1 MILALEYRDPLVKLF
16 DLCVQIDII
25 LFIFKYL
32 RAHNFGLLSAQKFH
46 FEFVANNSL
55 PFFEC
60 SLSK

>member
-16 DLCVQIDII
+16 DLYVKIDII

-46 FEFVANNSL
+46 FEFVANNSTI
-55 PFFEC
+55 F
-60 SLSK
+60 